1 MIDLYLMTATDVEML
16 AALIAAGVT
25 DEEGF
30 PVAGV
35 SLDHIGPFSCV
46 TGYSKAKDKDKAGEP
61 IPIVAEYPGWHTN
74 LRGNFTDA
82 QLAALA
88 PISVQP
94 ATPHRVWA

>member
-1 MIDLYLMTATDVEML
+1 MIDLYLMTDTDAEML
-16 AALIAAGVT
+16 VALIAAGDT

-35 SLDHIGPFSCV
+35 SLDHIGSFSRV
-46 TGYSKAKDKDKAGEP
+46 TGYSKAKDKSGEP
-61 IPIVAEYPGWHTN
+61 IAIVVDYPGWHTN
-74 LRGNFTDA
+74 LRGDFTDE

-94 ATPHRVWA
+94 ASPHRVWA

>member
-1 MIDLYLMTATDVEML
+1 MIDLYLMTATDEEML
-16 AALIAAGVT
+16 VALIAAGVT

-35 SLDHIGPFSCV
+35 SLDHIGPFSLV
-46 TGYSKAKDKDKAGEP
+46 TGYSKAKDKSGEP
-61 IPIVAEYPGWHTN
+61 IAIVVDYPGWHTN
-74 LRGNFTDA
+74 LRGDFTDE

>member
-1 MIDLYLMTATDVEML
+1 MIDLYLMTATDAEML

-35 SLDHIGPFSCV
+35 SLDHIGSFSRV
-46 TGYSKAKDKDKAGEP
+46 TGYSKAKDKSGEP
-61 IPIVAEYPGWHTN
+61 IPTVVEYPGWHTN
-74 LRGNFTDA
+74 LRGDFTDE

-94 ATPHRVWA
+94 AIPHRVWA

>member
-1 MIDLYLMTATDVEML
+1 MIDIYLMTATDEEML
-16 AALIAAGVT
+16 VALIAAGVT

-35 SLDHIGPFSCV
+35 SLDHIGSFSRV
-46 TGYSKAKDKDKAGEP
+46 TGYSKAKDKSGES
-61 IPIVAEYPGWHTN
+61 IPTVVDYLGWHTN
-74 LRGNFTDA
+74 LRGDFTDK

-94 ATPHRVWA
+94 SAPHRVWA